1 MKQLLAP
8 HMTVDGKK
16 ITRHN
21 DDVWY
26 HMVVCLSVRCA
37 KTHYLLQTHWKATL
51 TTTACALL
59 FVVTF

>member
-37 KTHYLLQTHWKATL
+37 KPH
-51 TTTACALL
+51 
-59 FVVTF
+59 